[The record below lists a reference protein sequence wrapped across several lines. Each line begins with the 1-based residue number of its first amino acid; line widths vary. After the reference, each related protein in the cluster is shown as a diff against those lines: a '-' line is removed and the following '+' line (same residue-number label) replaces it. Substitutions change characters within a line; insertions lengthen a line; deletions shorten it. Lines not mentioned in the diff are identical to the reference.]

1 VRAACERSHLDASA
15 PKARQTISLGRE
27 PQGNDMNKLRAA
39 KRRQTI
45 KGPSV
50 ADAAAICR
58 PFRAPGF
65 CCARFLGLLTACGR
79 RDAHSPGCGRCR
91 TRCRD
96 SGSTRSPAERG
107 FTPQAMNLPPLRGW
121 AFGVL
126 ATGPWL
132 IGV

>member
-1 VRAACERSHLDASA
+1 VRAACERPHLDASA

-27 PQGNDMNKLRAA
+27 PQGNDMNKLKAA

-65 CCARFLGLLTACGR
+65 CYARFLGL
-79 RDAHSPGCGRCR
+79 
-91 TRCRD
+91 
-96 SGSTRSPAERG
+96 
-107 FTPQAMNLPPLRGW
+107 TPQAMNLPPLRGW

-126 ATGPWL
+126 AR
-132 IGV
+132 ISHHVA